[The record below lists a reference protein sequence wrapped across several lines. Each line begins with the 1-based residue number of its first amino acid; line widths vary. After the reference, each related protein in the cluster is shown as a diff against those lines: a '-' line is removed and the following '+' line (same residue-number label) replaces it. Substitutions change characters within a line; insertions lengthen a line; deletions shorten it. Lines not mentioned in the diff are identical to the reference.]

1 MSAGPDPPYVT
12 TTGAH
17 PEPNGS
23 ETVGATCSI
32 PLNCVRSIRWERR
45 SCVTWRG
52 RGRLPVRSR
61 ALKA

>member
-32 PLNCVRSIRWERR
+32 PLNDSGWTFRFGHGF
-45 SCVTWRG
+45 RG
-52 RGRLPVRSR
+52 GVGGGKNLLDRQP
-61 ALKA
+61 